1 MGDVQFC
8 NCPRRQFAKPRKKKF
23 KIASCDKNRCTSDTA
38 DTTTNLT
45 SSCCLKDYRSIFK
58 KKDYFS

>member
-8 NCPRRQFAKPRKKKF
+8 NCPRRQFEKPRKKNF

-38 DTTTNLT
+38 DTPLYN
-45 SSCCLKDYRSIFK
+45 Y
-58 KKDYFS
+58 Y

>member
-8 NCPRRQFAKPRKKKF
+8 KVLSKETVCKTKKKKF

-38 DTTTNLT
+38 DTPLYN
-45 SSCCLKDYRSIFK
+45 Y
-58 KKDYFS
+58 Y